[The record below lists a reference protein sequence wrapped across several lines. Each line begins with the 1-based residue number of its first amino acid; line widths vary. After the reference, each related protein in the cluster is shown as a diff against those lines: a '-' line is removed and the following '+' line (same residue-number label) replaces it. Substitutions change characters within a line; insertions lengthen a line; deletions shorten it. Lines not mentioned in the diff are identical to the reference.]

1 MLKYLEY
8 FYLSLEASDDFSY
21 IMDLFNTACWGQS
34 RGLTVGYILF
44 SNIREAIKKFCNLAI
59 KN

>member
-8 FYLSLEASDDFSY
+8 FYLSLEACS
-21 IMDLFNTACWGQS
+21 GQS